1 MTPDNWMDIIVFL
14 VGAVFGLIVFMQIVY
29 PLFSLVPKVRR
40 ILRQQEREK
49 SILLSLLF
57 FSPVVW
63 TTVLL
68 FSILLVVRYFPAY
81 WKPYM
86 LGLGLVFFFVLFF
99 LHRRN
104 EEVEDEMITKV
115 KDRMK
120 MTGSDS
126 PSKRFP
132 GNGDSP
138 RGPF

>member
-1 MTPDNWMDIIVFL
+1 MEADIWVSAIVFL
-14 VGAVFGLIVFMQIVY
+14 VGVVLGLVVFMQIVY

-40 ILRQQEREK
+40 ILSEEEREK

-57 FSPVVW
+57 FTPVIW

-68 FSILLVVRYFPAY
+68 FSILLVVRYFPTY

-86 LGLGLVFFFVLFF
+86 LGLGTILIFVFFFVE
-99 LHRRN
+99 RRN

-120 MTGSDS
+120 LTGSDS
-126 PSKRFP
+126 SSKP
-132 GNGDSP
+132 PWEVDP
-138 RGPF
+138 

>member
-1 MTPDNWMDIIVFL
+1 MTPENWVGVIVFL

-40 ILRQQEREK
+40 ILREEEREK
-49 SILLSLLF
+49 SVLLSLLF
-57 FSPVVW
+57 FAPVVW

-81 WKPYM
+81 WKPYL
-86 LGLGLVFFFVLFF
+86 LGLGLVFVFVLFF
-99 LHRRN
+99 LYKRD

-120 MTGSDS
+120 LTGSDPPTKPPWERES
-126 PSKRFP
+126 
-132 GNGDSP
+132 
-138 RGPF
+138 

>member
-1 MTPDNWMDIIVFL
+1 MTAETWTSVIVFL
-14 VGAVFGLIVFMQIVY
+14 VGSIFGLVVFMQIIY
-29 PLFSLVPKVRR
+29 PLFSLVPKVKK
-40 ILRQQEREK
+40 ILREEEREK

-57 FSPVVW
+57 FTPVVW

-86 LGLGLVFFFVLFF
+86 LGLGTVLVFVFFF

-120 MTGSDS
+120 LTGSDS
-126 PSKRFP
+126 SSKP
-132 GNGDSP
+132 P
-138 RGPF
+138 WETEK

>member
-1 MTPDNWMDIIVFL
+1 MTPENWVGVIVFL

-40 ILRQQEREK
+40 ILREEEREK
-49 SILLSLLF
+49 SVLLSLLF
-57 FSPVVW
+57 FAPVVW

-81 WKPYM
+81 WKPYL
-86 LGLGLVFFFVLFF
+86 LGLGLVFVFVLFF
-99 LHRRN
+99 LYKRD

-120 MTGSDS
+120 LTGSD
-126 PSKRFP
+126 PPTKPPWEREM
-132 GNGDSP
+132 
-138 RGPF
+138 

>member
-1 MTPDNWMDIIVFL
+1 MTTDMWTSVIVFL

-40 ILRQQEREK
+40 ILRDEERER
-49 SILLSLLF
+49 SILLSLLL

-63 TTVLL
+63 STVLL
-68 FSILLVVRYFPAY
+68 FSVLLVVRYFPAY

-86 LGLGLVFFFVLFF
+86 LGLGMVLVFVFFFI
-99 LHRRN
+99 HRRN

-120 MTGSDS
+120 LTGSDS
-126 PSKRFP
+126 SSKP
-132 GNGDSP
+132 PWENDT
-138 RGPF
+138 

>member
-1 MTPDNWMDIIVFL
+1 MISNTWTAVIVFL
-14 VGAVFGLIVFMQIVY
+14 IGAVFGLVVFMQIVY

-40 ILRQQEREK
+40 ILHEEEREK
-49 SILLSLLF
+49 SIFVSLLF
-57 FSPVVW
+57 FSPVIW

-86 LGLGLVFFFVLFF
+86 LGLGMILVFVVFF

-120 MTGSDS
+120 LTGSDP
-126 PSKRFP
+126 PSKPPWEREL
-132 GNGDSP
+132 
-138 RGPF
+138 

>member
-1 MTPDNWMDIIVFL
+1 MTTEMWTAVFVFL
-14 VGAVFGLIVFMQIVY
+14 VGAGFGLIVFMQIVY

-40 ILRQQEREK
+40 ILREEEREK

-86 LGLGLVFFFVLFF
+86 LRLGMILVFVFFFVQ
-99 LHRRN
+99 RRN

-120 MTGSDS
+120 LTGSDS
-126 PSKRFP
+126 SSKP
-132 GNGDSP
+132 PWESEP
-138 RGPF
+138 

>member
-1 MTPDNWMDIIVFL
+1 MTADSWVGIIVFL

-40 ILRQQEREK
+40 ILREEEREK
-49 SILLSLLF
+49 SVLLSLLF

-68 FSILLVVRYFPAY
+68 FSILLVVRYFPQY
-81 WKPYM
+81 WKPYL
-86 LGLGLVFFFVLFF
+86 LGLGLVFVFVLFF
-99 LHRRN
+99 LYRRD

-120 MTGSDS
+120 LTGSD
-126 PSKRFP
+126 PPTKPPWDREL
-132 GNGDSP
+132 
-138 RGPF
+138 

>member
-1 MTPDNWMDIIVFL
+1 MTAETWVAGIVVL

-40 ILRQQEREK
+40 ILREEEREK
-49 SILLSLLF
+49 SVLISLLF
-57 FSPVVW
+57 FAPVVW

-81 WKPYM
+81 WKPYL
-86 LGLGLVFFFVLFF
+86 LGLGLVFIFVLFF
-99 LHRRN
+99 LYKRD

-120 MTGSDS
+120 LTGSD
-126 PSKRFP
+126 PPTKPPWEREI
-132 GNGDSP
+132 
-138 RGPF
+138 

>member
-1 MTPDNWMDIIVFL
+1 MTADTWVAVIVFL

-40 ILRQQEREK
+40 ILREEEREK
-49 SILLSLLF
+49 SVLISLLF
-57 FSPVVW
+57 FAPVVW

-81 WKPYM
+81 WKPYL
-86 LGLGLVFFFVLFF
+86 LGLGLVFIFVLFF
-99 LHRRN
+99 LYKRD

-120 MTGSDS
+120 LTGSD
-126 PSKRFP
+126 PPTKPPWEREI
-132 GNGDSP
+132 
-138 RGPF
+138 

>member
-1 MTPDNWMDIIVFL
+1 MSADSWITVIVFL
-14 VGAVFGLIVFMQIVY
+14 VGAIFGLVIFMQIVY
-29 PLFSLVPKVRR
+29 PLFSLVPKVRK
-40 ILRQQEREK
+40 ILREEEREK

-57 FSPVVW
+57 FTPVVW

-86 LGLGLVFFFVLFF
+86 LGLGTVLIFVFFFVE
-99 LHRRN
+99 RRN

-120 MTGSDS
+120 LTGSDS
-126 PSKRFP
+126 SSKP
-132 GNGDSP
+132 PWEQDM
-138 RGPF
+138 

>member
-1 MTPDNWMDIIVFL
+1 MGADLWLKVVVFV

-40 ILRQQEREK
+40 LLREEEREK

-68 FSILLVVRYFPAY
+68 FSILLVIRYFPAY
-81 WKPYM
+81 WKAYM
-86 LGLGLVFFFVLFF
+86 LGLGTVLIFVLFF
-99 LHRRN
+99 VQRRN

-120 MTGSDS
+120 LTGSDS
-126 PSKRFP
+126 SSKP
-132 GNGDSP
+132 P
-138 RGPF
+138 WET

>member
-1 MTPDNWMDIIVFL
+1 MTQDSWIGAIVFL

-29 PLFSLVPKVRR
+29 PLFSLVPKVRK
-40 ILRQQEREK
+40 ILREEEREK
-49 SILLSLLF
+49 SVLLSLLF
-57 FSPVVW
+57 FAPVVW

-86 LGLGLVFFFVLFF
+86 LGLGLVLIFVVFF
-99 LHRRN
+99 LYKRD

-120 MTGSDS
+120 LTGSD
-126 PSKRFP
+126 PPTKPPWEREV
-132 GNGDSP
+132 
-138 RGPF
+138 

>member
-1 MTPDNWMDIIVFL
+1 MTEGSWISVIVFL

-40 ILRQQEREK
+40 ILREEEREK
-49 SILLSLLF
+49 SVLLSLLF

-63 TTVLL
+63 TIVLF
-68 FSILLVVRYFPAY
+68 FSILLVFRYFPGY

-86 LGLGLVFFFVLFF
+86 LGLAMTLVFVFFFV
-99 LHRRN
+99 HRRN

-120 MTGSDS
+120 LTGSDS
-126 PSKRFP
+126 SSKPPWER
-132 GNGDSP
+132 DL
-138 RGPF
+138 